1 MEFDDSNASPQ
12 IFSNHV
18 KTQKSFLSMIPK
30 AEDLDFNRT
39 QIIKANGEVEKL
51 DDEEIGPLFSDDK
64 ESINKI

>member
-1 MEFDDSNASPQ
+1 
-12 IFSNHV
+12 
-18 KTQKSFLSMIPK
+18 MIPK